1 MDRNERMIIRAAA
14 EWREKIKS
22 GNVGALIDPLTG
34 QIILKPEVHHVSRE
48 IYGEGSI
55 PLSPD
60 THREMTRRQMEEHP
74 PEGPDPEN
82 PIERMGRFLFGAADL
97 LEGIVDEMRRVA
109 VILIAIAAS
118 GFRGL

>member
-1 MDRNERMIIRAAA
+1 MDRYERMIIRAAA

-22 GNVGALIDPLTG
+22 GHVGALIDPLTG
-34 QIILKPEVHHVSRE
+34 QVIRKPEVHHVSRE
-48 IYGEGSI
+48 IYGEASV
-55 PLSPD
+55 PLSPE

-82 PIERMGRFLFGAADL
+82 PIERMARFLLGAADL
-97 LEGIVDEMRRVA
+97 LAGIVDEMRRVA
-109 VILIAIAAS
+109 EVLIALAAT

>member
-1 MDRNERMIIRAAA
+1 MDRYERMIIRAAA
-14 EWREKIKS
+14 EWREKIRS

-34 QIILKPEVHHVSRE
+34 RVILKAEVHHVSRE

-55 PLSPD
+55 PLSPE

-82 PIERMGRFLFGAADL
+82 PIERMGRFLLGAADL

-109 VILIAIAAS
+109 VILIALAAT